1 MENFK
6 YAAKRAL
13 ATLVFACTGV
23 LVGAPTL
30 DLAVWKG
37 ALAAAIGAAINLA
50 YRWSEAVLNS
60 RTPAP

>member
-1 MENFK
+1 MENFS

-23 LVGAPTL
+23 LVGAPAF
-30 DLAVWKG
+30 DINVWKG
-37 ALAAAIGAAINLA
+37 AAAAAIGAAINLA